1 MNIKQQAMQFAIIA
15 HSGQFRK
22 AEKEKP
28 TVFHAIDVANLLAKY
43 GFDDNVIAAGYL
55 HDVIEDTDYTKEDI
69 LEKFGEDICSL
80 VVGASEADKTQS
92 WEERK
97 LGTINRVKT
106 LDLRHKAIVACDKIS
121 NLEDLRYKFGRECK
135 EDFSAFNRGKE
146 KKLWYW
152 QEVYKSLIQGE
163 DINNPMFVKLKANL
177 DNISKI
183 FSSPNKEYYP
193 DIDIINKKLE
203 QSNIAKE
210 LHYKKIENLKL
221 KSLLKL
227 NNPYIIEIVNNSRK
241 NNQDFIKKLE
251 SYFIISGYHVTYLK
265 NQSDLEKID
274 NDNSDIIIVNN
285 NNIKS
290 KINSNLII
298 NITDIFKKEKQTINQ
313 KHKNIINI
321 YKKNNNELNSYLP
334 LICNY
339 ILDDLKNKTIK
350 KSKKQLT
357 KIKKA
362 CNY

>member
-15 HSGQFRK
+15 HSGQVRK

-28 TVFHAIDVANLLAKY
+28 TAFHAIDVANLLEKY

-69 LEKFGEDICSL
+69 LEKFGADICSL
-80 VVGASEADKTQS
+80 VLGASEADKTKS

-152 QEVYKSLIQGE
+152 QEVYKSLIQDE

-177 DNISKI
+177 DNIIKI
-183 FSSPNKEYYP
+183 FSSPNNEYYP

-203 QSNIAKE
+203 RSNIAKE

-227 NNPYIIEIVNNSRK
+227 KNPYIIEIVNNSRK
-241 NNQDFIKKLE
+241 NNQDFIKKIE
-251 SYFIISGYHVTYLK
+251 SYFIISGYRITYIK
-265 NQSDLEKID
+265 SPSYFEKKA
-274 NDNSDIIIVNN
+274 NDISDIIIINN
-285 NNIKS
+285 DGITP
-290 KINSNLII
+290 KINSNLILNI
-298 NITDIFKKEKQTINQ
+298 NDTQKKERPLPNP
-313 KHKNIINI
+313 KHQNIINI
-321 YKKNNNELNSYLP
+321 YKKNDSELNSYLP

-350 KSKKQLT
+350 KSKKKLI
-357 KIKKA
+357 KIKKGM
-362 CNY
+362 